1 MFPRMNYAS
10 PFQPLAYGAPQYG
23 VGAGI
28 GAISPIVS
36 PLANPYVCDPVTA
49 ALCGIGPYPYASY
62 FAGAP
67 GVIPQAAPMIPAQMA
82 QFCPPIS
89 PLAWR
94 SPASVGSQVPCIDP
108 VTGCVIPPQAGP
120 IAQSLLPIRPLI
132 APQACDPYQLAALCG
147 VSPMAATDP
156 YTASAL
162 AQACM
167 TQSVGVSPIH
177 PAVRQQLVGTQMAVP
192 CPPLGAPGPPLAM
205 ACPPVVAIPGIN
217 C

>member
-1 MFPRMNYAS
+1 MFPRMNYAT

-49 ALCGIGPYPYASY
+49 ALCGIGSYPYANV

-67 GVIPQAAPMIPAQMA
+67 CVIPQASPLAASQMA
-82 QFCPPIS
+82 QFCPPFS

-94 SPASVGSQVPCIDP
+94 SPAFAGSQVPCIDP
-108 VTGCVIPPQAGP
+108 VTGCVIPPQASP

-147 VSPMAATDP
+147 VSPAAATDP

-167 TQSVGVSPIH
+167 TPSLAVSPVH
-177 PAVRQQLVGTQMAVP
+177 PALRQTIGASQMAVP
-192 CPPLGAPGPPLAM
+192 CPPLAM
-205 ACPPVVAIPGIN
+205 ACPPVVAVPGIN